1 MNENY
6 ADPVDR
12 AVVEQEAALAESL
25 RLARA
30 SAPSPLPFIGSC
42 YNCREPLADP
52 LRFCDEDCRDDYQKI
67 SRARS
72 AQFRRLE

>member
-12 AVVEQEAALAESL
+12 AVVEQERLLEEQL
-25 RLARA
+25 RLARQKPTEA
-30 SAPSPLPFIGSC
+30 MIFIGRC

-52 LRFCDEDCRDDYQKI
+52 QRFCDVDCRDDYEKI
-67 SRARS
+67 RRSRA
-72 AQFRRLE
+72 QKVY